1 MFECRLRHPEVRHKR
16 NNTAEDQDTGNL
28 QADSSEGGIVTPREL
43 LTTGA
48 QELGIVLTVEQS
60 NSFFLYMA
68 ELKKWNRKINLTAI
82 TENREIV
89 IKHILDS
96 LSYCIGFAPAP
107 GLKLLDLGSGA
118 GFPAIPL
125 RLAYPEITVT
135 LVESIKKKAS
145 FLRHII
151 RTLKLEGITVI
162 DKRTEDIADSLLAT
176 FDVVTARAF
185 ADLSTALVAGTPFLK
200 PSGLMV
206 LSRGPE
212 ESLGEQRIARA
223 GVILEKR
230 VPITLPHSDYKR
242 ALWIFKK
249 TW

>member
-1 MFECRLRHPEVRHKR
+1 M
-16 NNTAEDQDTGNL
+16 
-28 QADSSEGGIVTPREL
+28 
-43 LTTGA
+43 
-48 QELGIVLTVEQS
+48 
-60 NSFFLYMA
+60 
-68 ELKKWNRKINLTAI
+68 
-82 TENREIV
+82 V

-96 LSYCIGFAPAP
+96 LSYRKGFAPAP
-107 GLKLLDLGSGA
+107 GLKLLDMGSGA

-125 RLAYPEITVT
+125 RLAHPEIAVT

-151 RTLKLEGITVI
+151 RTLKLAGINVV
-162 DKRTEDIADSLLAT
+162 DKRTEELADSLLAT

-185 ADLSTALVAGTPFLK
+185 ADIGTALAAGTPFLK
-200 PSGLMV
+200 PGGLMV

-212 ESLGEQRIARA
+212 ESIGEQQMARA

-230 VPITLPHSDYKR
+230 VSITLPHSDYKR

-249 TW
+249 TG

>member
-1 MFECRLRHPEVRHKR
+1 MGGAWV
-16 NNTAEDQDTGNL
+16 
-28 QADSSEGGIVTPREL
+28 DSSEGSIVTPREL

-48 QELGIVLTVEQS
+48 HDLGVALTVEQC
-60 NSFFLYMA
+60 NSFFLYLA

-82 TENREIV
+82 TEDREMV

-96 LSYCIGFAPAP
+96 LSYGKGFAPTP
-107 GLKLLDLGSGA
+107 GLKLLDMGSGA

-125 RLAYPEITVT
+125 KLTHPEITVT
-135 LVESIKKKAS
+135 LVESVKKKAS

-151 RTLKLEGITVI
+151 RMLKLQGINII
-162 DKRTEDIADSLLAT
+162 DKRTEDLSNLLLAT

-185 ADLSTALVAGTPFLK
+185 ADIGTALAAGMPFLK
-200 PSGLMV
+200 HGGLMV

-212 ESLGEQRIARA
+212 ESFEEQQMAKA
-223 GVILEKR
+223 GVILEIR
-230 VPITLPHSDYKR
+230 IPIILPHSDYKR

-249 TW
+249 NSVSVPRGTFSRCSK